1 MSPILLLFAFQN
13 EVVEVD
19 VPDQQP
25 TNDPQQSGAQAYAS
39 LNEATRSPAV
49 TDPPRQ
55 AQVSVYE
62 SLDLKTRSWE
72 VPRESLTIEK
82 IIGKGAFGQVAKATA
97 TDLHGAPG
105 KTIVAI
111 KMLKGK
117 WNFSSEQRG
126 LAVYFISFFAM
137 HIMLRGIEIIP

>member
-13 EVVEVD
+13 EGVQVD

-39 LNEATRSPAV
+39 LNEATRSPEV

-55 AQVSVYE
+55 AQVSVYA
-62 SLDLKTRSWE
+62 SLALKTRSWE
-72 VPRESLTIEK
+72 VPRESLTIKK

-105 KTIVAI
+105 ETIVTI

-117 WNFSSEQRG
+117 
-126 LAVYFISFFAM
+126 
-137 HIMLRGIEIIP
+137 

>member
-1 MSPILLLFAFQN
+1 MQSLDA
-13 EVVEVD
+13 EVT
-19 VPDQQP
+19 Q
-25 TNDPQQSGAQAYAS
+25 
-39 LNEATRSPAV
+39 SPAV

-55 AQVSVYE
+55 ARVSVYA

-72 VPRESLTIEK
+72 VPRESLTIKK

-105 KTIVAI
+105 ETIVAV

-117 WNFSSEQRG
+117 
-126 LAVYFISFFAM
+126 
-137 HIMLRGIEIIP
+137 

>member
-1 MSPILLLFAFQN
+1 MSPILLIFAFQN

-25 TNDPQQSGAQAYAS
+25 TNSGAQAYAS

-49 TDPPRQ
+49 TDIPRQ
-55 AQVSVYE
+55 AQVSVYA

-72 VPRESLTIEK
+72 VPRESLTIKK

-105 KTIVAI
+105 ETIVAV

-117 WNFSSEQRG
+117 
-126 LAVYFISFFAM
+126 
-137 HIMLRGIEIIP
+137 